1 MPNLSGLKE
10 KIQATR
16 DIETITDAMQLV
28 ASAKLRQLGKRIG
41 GMQTFVKEV
50 YDAFNAIIQESDDS
64 PYLKPKENTAKKT
77 LWLVVNSNLGL
88 CGGYNNNLNKLVVP
102 KLKSG
107 DAIYAV
113 GQKAVTFYTHR
124 KANIINSRVDVDINF
139 TSLQGGEIG
148 KQLLEYFVSGTY
160 DEIMIAYTRFINNV
174 TFEPTLLRL
183 FPILKDPEVAQNP
196 MHGRVEFLPDA
207 NTVLEKSISLYIN
220 TIVYGTIMESQ
231 ISEQASRRNAME
243 NATNNSEE
251 LINKLQLQYNRER
264 QAAITQELTE
274 IVNGANALKKGN

>member
-1 MPNLSGLKE
+1 
-10 KIQATR
+10 
-16 DIETITDAMQLV
+16 
-28 ASAKLRQLGKRIG
+28 
-41 GMQTFVKEV
+41 
-50 YDAFNAIIQESDDS
+50 
-64 PYLKPKENTAKKT
+64 
-77 LWLVVNSNLGL
+77 
-88 CGGYNNNLNKLVVP
+88 
-102 KLKSG
+102 
-107 DAIYAV
+107 
-113 GQKAVTFYTHR
+113 
-124 KANIINSRVDVDINF
+124 
-139 TSLQGGEIG
+139 
-148 KQLLEYFVSGTY
+148 VSGTY